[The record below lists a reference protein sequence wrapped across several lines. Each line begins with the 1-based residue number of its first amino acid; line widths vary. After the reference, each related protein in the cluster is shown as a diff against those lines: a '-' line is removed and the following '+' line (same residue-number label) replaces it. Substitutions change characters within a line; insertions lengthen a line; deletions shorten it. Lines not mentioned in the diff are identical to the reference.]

1 MHLANTFKIL
11 KKNIDNNGS
20 VNIKVDGISMHPT
33 LKKGDIISVIS
44 QDKYNVGEIVVYN
57 FNDEGILVHRILKSQ
72 KDEYYC
78 KGDNAFR
85 LEHINKKDI
94 IGKVNFIN
102 DSIVQIWP
110 QWKIKL
116 SYHINRIYY
125 NSEFDIKFT
134 KNSETFKLYQALVLS
149 GENCD
154 FNLRVTN
161 DLLKYKSRYDKNFD
175 LFENNYL
182 QQLYFEILDMIY
194 QDFSY
199 SKIVLLISSKNSIK
213 ICKSK
218 ELVNVILTKLVV
230 NDLVLVKI

>member
-11 KKNIDNNGS
+11 KKSIDNNGS
-20 VNIKVDGISMHPT
+20 VNIKVDGISMYPT
-33 LKKGDIISVIS
+33 LKKGDIVSVS
-44 QDKYNVGEIVVYN
+44 NQDKYNVGEIVVYN
-57 FNDEGILVHRILKSQ
+57 FYDEGVLVHRILKSQ
-72 KDEYYC
+72 NDEYYC
-78 KGDNAFR
+78 KGDNAYR

-116 SYHINRIYY
+116 SYDINRIYH
-125 NSEFDIKFT
+125 NSKFDIKFT

-149 GENCD
+149 GDNCD

-161 DLLKYKSRYDKNFD
+161 DLSKYKSRYDKNFD
-175 LFENNYL
+175 FFENNYL
-182 QQLYFEILDMIY
+182 KQLYFEILDMIY

-199 SKIVLLISSKNSIK
+199 SKIVSLISSKNSIK

>member
-20 VNIKVDGISMHPT
+20 VNIKVDGTSMYPT

-44 QDKYNVGEIVVYN
+44 QDKYNVGEIVVNN

-94 IGKVNFIN
+94 VGKVNFIN

-154 FNLRVTN
+154 FNLRAIK
-161 DLLKYKSRYDKNFD
+161 DLSKYRSRCNEKID
-175 LFENNYL
+175 LFNDNYL
-182 QQLYFEILDMIY
+182 QQLCFEILDMIY
-194 QDFSY
+194 QGFSY
-199 SKIVLLISSKNSIK
+199 SKIVLLIGSKNPIK
-213 ICKSK
+213 IRKSK
-218 ELVNVILTKLVV
+218 ELVNIILTKLVV
-230 NDLVLVKI
+230 NNLISVEI